1 MNQYA
6 LVYPMA
12 AMVALTAFVLGT
24 MFRRRVRAVREQKL
38 TTAYFREFRGG
49 TEPDYA
55 LLASRHFVNLFEAPV
70 LFYAACVTGMVT
82 QQTGVLVVALAWAY
96 VAARIAHA
104 YVHLGSNHLRTRINV
119 YFASWIVLVALWGVI
134 VVGVATHT

>member
-12 AMVALTAFVLGT
+12 AMVALTAVVLG
-24 MFRRRVRAVREQKL
+24 MVFRRRVRAVREQQL
-38 TTAYFREFRGG
+38 PSAYFRAFRGG

-55 LLASRHFVNLFEAPV
+55 VLASRHFVNLFEAPV
-70 LFYAACVTGMVT
+70 LFYVACVTAMVA
-82 QQTGVLVVALAWAY
+82 QQVGPLTVALAWAY

-104 YVHLGSNHLRTRINV
+104 YVHLGSNRLRTRINV
-119 YFASWIVLVALWGVI
+119 YFASWIVLVALWATI
-134 VVGVATHT
+134 VVGVALRG